1 VSNVITIHT
10 TSHTWRQATCRSL
23 FAALLVVIMFMVP
36 GSSAAAAQTSP
47 VLSLCPAT
55 IVNTCVIGYVS
66 APSKLVIMLSSMDN
80 DPLVGGEVE
89 VATTS
94 PNVAV
99 KMLDLSAHVGSVVM
113 LDAIGSD
120 RLYAAKLV
128 SVADPLLT
136 ALYLSMYMQPLP
148 NGAAPQ

>member
-1 VSNVITIHT
+1 
-10 TSHTWRQATCRSL
+10 
-23 FAALLVVIMFMVP
+23 
-36 GSSAAAAQTSP
+36 
-47 VLSLCPAT
+47 
-55 IVNTCVIGYVS
+55 
-66 APSKLVIMLSSMDN
+66 MLSSMDN

-89 VATTS
+89 VAATS
-94 PNVAV
+94 PNDAV

-128 SVADPLLT
+128 SVAYPLLT
-136 ALYLSMYMQPLP
+136 ALYLSMYMQPFP

>member
-1 VSNVITIHT
+1 MGTIHS
-10 TSHTWRQATCRSL
+10 TSQTWHKATGRSL
-23 FAALLVVIMFMVP
+23 FAALLVVIMFTAP

-47 VLSLCPAT
+47 VLSLCPTT

-94 PNVAV
+94 PNVTV